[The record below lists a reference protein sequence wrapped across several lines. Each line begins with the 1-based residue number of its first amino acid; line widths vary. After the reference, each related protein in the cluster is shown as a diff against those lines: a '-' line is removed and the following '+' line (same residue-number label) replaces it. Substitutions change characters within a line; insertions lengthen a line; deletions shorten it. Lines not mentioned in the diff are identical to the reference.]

1 MLARLSELF
10 KLAGQIEL
18 LSLLCW
24 YLDCRIDEWE
34 KHVRREHGG
43 ARRPKN
49 AVQKPA
55 AAAAPVYLVADDDAG
70 SNDPL
75 ILEKSYSMHGSEI

>member
-1 MLARLSELF
+1 MGKTCEART
-10 KLAGQIEL
+10 
-18 LSLLCW
+18 W
-24 YLDCRIDEWE
+24 
-34 KHVRREHGG
+34 RRW
-43 ARRPKN
+43 PKN

-75 ILEKSYSMHGSEI
+75 ILEKSYSMHGSKI

>member
-1 MLARLSELF
+1 MGKTCEART
-10 KLAGQIEL
+10 
-18 LSLLCW
+18 W
-24 YLDCRIDEWE
+24 R
-34 KHVRREHGG
+34 
-43 ARRPKN
+43 RRPKN

-55 AAAAPVYLVADDDAG
+55 AAAAPVYLVADDDAAG

>member
-1 MLARLSELF
+1 MGKTCEART
-10 KLAGQIEL
+10 
-18 LSLLCW
+18 W
-24 YLDCRIDEWE
+24 R
-34 KHVRREHGG
+34 
-43 ARRPKN
+43 RRPKN

-75 ILEKSYSMHGSEI
+75 ILEKSYSVHGSEI